1 MALPTGPSMENLV
14 RLRPLNPAEILDVTA
29 IVFLRAP
36 LTFLGVAFLLLAVP
50 RVLLLLLEIVAARAG
65 AVFDPSG
72 AWATGVRAGV
82 ALTIVVGLGLCS
94 IVLARL
100 GNDVW
105 FGTPTE
111 STKRMGRLRE
121 LARAVPV
128 LVVYTLVWSPVFVA
142 AVPAWSW
149 PNDWVPAAIL
159 AWALPLAVTLSV
171 PLSLLVMTRLAEG
184 CGTLRGVGRSFQL
197 TSLVGFLRLS
207 LAYFVLGF
215 LLVPLLVALSIG
227 AEWVDTWLDLL
238 DGSIPA
244 LAVNATTD
252 ILSLT
257 LVAALVM
264 LVPVAGYTDARIR
277 REGLDIQMLTLE
289 LGQRRGARQA

>member
-36 LTFLGVAFLLLAVP
+36 LTFLGVAFLLLAAP

-72 AWATGVRAGV
+72 AWATGVRVGI

-94 IVLARL
+94 VVIARL
-100 GNDVW
+100 GNDAW

-111 STKRMGRLRE
+111 STRRMGRVRE
-121 LARAVPV
+121 LGRAVPV
-128 LVVYTLVWSPVFVA
+128 LVVYALVWSPVFVA

-171 PLSLLVMTRLAEG
+171 PLSLLAMTRLAEG
-184 CGTLRGVGRSFQL
+184 CSTLRGVGRSFQL
-197 TSLVGFLRLS
+197 TSLIGFFRLA

-215 LLVPLLVALSIG
+215 LVFPLLFAVSVG
-227 AEWVDTWLDLL
+227 AEWVVTWLDLL

-244 LAVNATTD
+244 LTVNAAMD
-252 ILSLT
+252 VLSLT

-264 LVPVAGYTDARIR
+264 LVPVAAYTDARIR
-277 REGLDIQMLTLE
+277 REGLDIQMLAIE
-289 LGQRRGARQA
+289 LQQRRRVGRA